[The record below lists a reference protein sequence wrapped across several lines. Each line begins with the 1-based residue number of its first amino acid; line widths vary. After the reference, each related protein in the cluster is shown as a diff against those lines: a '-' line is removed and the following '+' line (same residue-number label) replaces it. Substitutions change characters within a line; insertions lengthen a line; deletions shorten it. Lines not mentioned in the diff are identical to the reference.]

1 MLKLSTTARF
11 EPSAKM
17 PALLLLQR
25 CNVTAKAIMSIQKIV
40 YCIAFMLLPMA
51 SLASPP
57 AKVMLKKTADSE
69 LATRDNPKIDA
80 KAYLQVTQAALD
92 HREERRLTE
101 AAFMRMSAEP
111 GTIVLDARSAKRF
124 GELHIAG
131 AINLNFSDITA
142 ESLAKIIP
150 NPNTRVLIYCN
161 NNFANAPQAFPTK
174 LPSASLNLST
184 FTALY
189 NYGYRNVYELG
200 PFVDVAKTKLMLV
213 ASK

>member
-1 MLKLSTTARF
+1 
-11 EPSAKM
+11 
-17 PALLLLQR
+17 
-25 CNVTAKAIMSIQKIV
+25 MSIQKIV

-80 KAYLQVTQAALD
+80 LGHLAVTQAALL
-92 HREERRLTE
+92 HRANRRLTE
-101 AAFMRMSAEP
+101 AEFLKLSQEP
-111 GTIVLDARSAKRF
+111 DTIILDARSAKKF
-124 GELHIAG
+124 DELHIAG

-142 ESLAKIIP
+142 ESLAQIIP
-150 NPNTRVLIYCN
+150 SRTTRVLIYCN
-161 NNFANAPQAFPTK
+161 NNFANAPKAFPTK

-184 FTALY
+184 FAALY

-200 PFVDVAKTKLMLV
+200 PYVDVAKTKLALV
-213 ASK
+213 AAK

>member
-1 MLKLSTTARF
+1 MPTHNRFVSSAVVAKLLFATVLTA
-11 EPSAKM
+11 SH
-17 PALLLLQR
+17 
-25 CNVTAKAIMSIQKIV
+25 
-40 YCIAFMLLPMA
+40 A
-51 SLASPP
+51 SFAAESKHVP
-57 AKVMLKKTADSE
+57 T
-69 LATRDNPKIDA
+69 NPKIDA
-80 KAYLQVTQAALD
+80 KAFLAITQEALD

-101 AAFMRMSAEP
+101 ADFMRMSAEP

-124 GELHIAG
+124 GELHIAD

-150 NPNTRVLIYCN
+150 SPNTRVLIYCN